1 MYTVE
6 ASEGQNYSR
15 ELPMHLLN
23 MFVNCNI
30 RCIGFMLPVCLV
42 YCDIYS
48 MDIMIHRLQ
57 LVLPSPTVVIS
68 CVCKTHSSLNILL
81 DG

>member
-30 RCIGFMLPVCLV
+30 RCIDFMLPACLV
-42 YCDIYS
+42 YCDTYS
-48 MDIMIHRLQ
+48 MIYRL
-57 LVLPSPTVVIS
+57 
-68 CVCKTHSSLNILL
+68 
-81 DG
+81 